1 MGFLTLL
8 ALLNYSSYG
17 LEALRILFFPFSL
30 FFQYNFIYLF
40 MAMLGSVLRGLFSS
54 CSKQEQL
61 FIAVLQL
68 LIVGASLVVD
78 PGL

>member
-1 MGFLTLL
+1 M
-8 ALLNYSSYG
+8 
-17 LEALRILFFPFSL
+17 
-30 FFQYNFIYLF
+30 
-40 MAMLGSVLRGLFSS
+40 LRGLFSS